1 MTTLPLRLLLA
12 DDDADDRLF
21 FREALDQ
28 IPVSVEL
35 TTVTNGQQLMEW
47 LQEHQGNLPHLIFL
61 DLNMPRKNG
70 NECLTEIKLAPQWQS
85 LPIII
90 FSTSIH
96 PRQVDELYH
105 KGAQYY
111 IQKPT
116 DFRRLTGVIEKLLL
130 MPEEKRQVQPAQ
142 KDFILCRER

>member
-1 MTTLPLRLLLA
+1 MTPLPLRLLLA

-28 IPVSVEL
+28 IPVAVEL
-35 TTVTNGQQLMEW
+35 TTVTNGQQLIEW
-47 LQEHQGNLPHLIFL
+47 LQEHQGDLPHLIFL

-70 NECLTEIKLAPQWQS
+70 HECLTEIKLMPQWQS

-90 FSTSIH
+90 FSTSIY
-96 PRQVDELYH
+96 PVQVDELYH

-116 DFRRLTGVIEKLLL
+116 DFKKLTRVIEQLLL
-130 MPEEKRQVQPAQ
+130 MSEEQRQVQPAK

>member
-1 MTTLPLRLLLA
+1 MNTLPLRLLLA
-12 DDDADDRLF
+12 DADDRLF

-28 IPVSVEL
+28 IAVSVEL
-35 TTVTNGQQLMEW
+35 TTVPNGQQLMEW
-47 LQEHQGNLPHLIFL
+47 LQEHQSNLPHLIFL

-70 NECLTEIKLAPQWQS
+70 HECLTEIKLIPQWQS

-90 FSTSIH
+90 FSTSLH
-96 PRQVDELYH
+96 PKQVDELYH

-116 DFRRLTGVIEKLLL
+116 DFKKLTRVIEQLLL
-130 MPEEKRQVQPAQ
+130 MSEDQRQVQPA
-142 KDFILCRER
+142 KTDFILCRER